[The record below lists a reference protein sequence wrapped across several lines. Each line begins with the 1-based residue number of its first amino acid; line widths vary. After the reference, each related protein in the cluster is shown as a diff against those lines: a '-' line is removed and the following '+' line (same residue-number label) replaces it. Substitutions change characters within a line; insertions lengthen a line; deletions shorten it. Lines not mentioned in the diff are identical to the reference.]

1 MCTRDE
7 GIRVY
12 NIIVGMYDIMK
23 YEVIMGKSDGVHV
36 YVHVIIIVHDREG
49 SYERCEWLHSVCV

>member
-12 NIIVGMYDIMK
+12 NIIVGMYNIMK
-23 YEVIMGKSDGVHV
+23 YEVIMGKSDACACMS
-36 YVHVIIIVHDREG
+36 E
-49 SYERCEWLHSVCV
+49 C